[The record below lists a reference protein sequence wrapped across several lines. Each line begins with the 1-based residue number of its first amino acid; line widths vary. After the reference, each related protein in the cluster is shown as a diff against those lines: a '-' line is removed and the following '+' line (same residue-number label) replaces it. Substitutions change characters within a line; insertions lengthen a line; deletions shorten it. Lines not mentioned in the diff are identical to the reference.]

1 VAQNLLNVDKPSTSS
16 NFILD
21 TVLPEQYRQVYQ
33 YLVAV
38 REDTNTCAITH
49 LLIVTWP
56 STNQS
61 L

>member
-1 VAQNLLNVDKPSTSS
+1 VAQNLLNVDKPSLVQ
-16 NFILD
+16 FILD